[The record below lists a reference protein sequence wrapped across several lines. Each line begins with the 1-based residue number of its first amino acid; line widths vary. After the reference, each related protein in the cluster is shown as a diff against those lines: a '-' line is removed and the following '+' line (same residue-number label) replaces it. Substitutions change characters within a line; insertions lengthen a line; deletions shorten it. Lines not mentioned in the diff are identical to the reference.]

1 MTRVTSPRKTKRR
14 TLLSATKGYKRPAN
28 HHFRIAHQRFLK
40 AQVYAYRDRHNRKRV
55 FRNLWI
61 VRLNAFFRNSFGL
74 NYSSVTHKLKSS
86 KILTNR
92 KLMAQLA
99 IYDWVFFK
107 HLMKQKNIFS

>member
-1 MTRVTSPRKTKRR
+1 MTRVKSPRKTKRR
-14 TLLSATKGYKRPAN
+14 TLLSATKGYKKPAN

-40 AQVYAYRDRHNRKRV
+40 AQVYAFRDRHNKKRV

-61 VRLNAFFRNSFGL
+61 VRLNAFLRNSFGL
-74 NYSSVTHKLKSS
+74 NYSSLIYKLKKS

-107 HLMKQKNIFS
+107 YLMKNINEK